1 MKKAVSLI
9 LALMLLLTLCAC
21 GEEGSSGTP
30 QMSKEDMLSSSE
42 SVDMKDFTDAVDNN
56 IVSAKQLY
64 CGKTLEVTG
73 VVGEIKED
81 HIALVYESTYS
92 GKIIDVYLST
102 EELASLQLFQKIVV
116 VGLTED
122 TVETVSTTV
131 RGYDTEELHF
141 PMKQAYLVQ
150 DTFEVDGTLR
160 TQDASYLPEIV
171 FNFQIGDESKLQNVY
186 FSEEVDTSQIE
197 WGTDMTIRG
206 KLIYLPGIDFWDIIE
221 ATIVE

>member
-9 LALMLLLTLCAC
+9 LALMLLLSLCAC
-21 GEEGSSGTP
+21 GAEGGSDTS
-30 QMSKEDMLSSSE
+30 QMSKEDMLSSAE
-42 SVDMKDFTDAVDNN
+42 SVAMKDFTDAVDNN

-64 CGKTLEVTG
+64 CGKVLEVTG
-73 VVGEIKED
+73 IIGEIKED
-81 HIALVYESTYS
+81 HIALVYKSYS
-92 GKIIDVYLST
+92 RKIIDVYLST
-102 EELASLQLFQKIVV
+102 EELATLQPRQKIVV

-150 DTFEVDGTLR
+150 DTFEVDGRFAGQNT
-160 TQDASYLPEIV
+160 SYLPEIV
-171 FNFQIGDESKLQNVY
+171 FDFRIGNEPRWDHLY

-206 KLIYLPGIDFWDIIE
+206 KFIYLPGIDFWDIVE